1 MTFGWKL
8 LLALLPPSSLI
19 GRPVTFVIGL
29 LFQLLLSILLR
40 DIGLVLSCACKIPE
54 AVMAL
59 IIVAIV
65 HIVDFASI
73 RWVSLPLSTF
83 KNAFAVLQKVVKTS
97 WSLLDTFPDY
107 LSSRSYLVLLSRQ
120 LSITCFVRSLLYK
133 SWTLSLCF
141 L

>member
-8 LLALLPPSSLI
+8 LLALLPPGSLI

-40 DIGLVLSCACKIPE
+40 DIGLVLSCVCKIPE

-73 RWVSLPLSTF
+73 R
-83 KNAFAVLQKVVKTS
+83 
-97 WSLLDTFPDY
+97 
-107 LSSRSYLVLLSRQ
+107 
-120 LSITCFVRSLLYK
+120 
-133 SWTLSLCF
+133 
-141 L
+141 